1 MEITEI
7 RVFLIN
13 EERLKAF
20 VSINIDNCFVIHGL
34 KVIDG
39 NNGLFVAMPSRK
51 RKDGI
56 YKDLAHPLN
65 NETRLMIKDKVL
77 KEYYRELEKRA
88 VKSADPPRD

>member
-13 EERLKAF
+13 EKRLKAF
-20 VSINIDNCFVIHGL
+20 VSINMDNCFVIHGL